1 MCAKEIAVGVY
12 ASAAAHVVS
21 TVVYGSILYVGL
33 YVIQSRIQYTH
44 SQWISWVCMVSI
56 IMISSTI

>member
-21 TVVYGSILYVGL
+21 TVRLYVGL
-33 YVIQSRIQYTH
+33 YVIQYTY
-44 SQWISWVCMVSI
+44 SQWISWVFMVSI

>member
-21 TVVYGSILYVGL
+21 TVRLYDYVGL
-33 YVIQSRIQYTH
+33 YVIQYTY
-44 SQWISWVCMVSI
+44 SQWISWVFMVSI